1 MEKIL
6 TFTLN
11 PTIDKSA
18 KVDHV
23 RAETKLYCDTP
34 RSEPGG
40 GGINVSRAVK
50 KLGGSS
56 MLFYTSGGYSGSKLD
71 ELLAKEDLNTRA
83 IEIKD
88 STRENFIIFERASKQ
103 QFRFGMP
110 GPKIDAKEYNSIF
123 ETFKELDDF
132 PEYFVISGSIPAGTD
147 DKIYAELAEL
157 AKKRGAKVVVDV
169 SGPPL
174 KEVMKEG
181 VFLIKP
187 NIGEFQDL
195 VGKKLKDENE
205 IKQSALKLVKES
217 CCKVVVI
224 SIGAGGALL
233 AYEDKAKFLRPPTVP
248 IESKVGAGDSMVAG
262 MVLSLA
268 LGKSIENAFA
278 YGIASGSA
286 AVMTPG
292 TELCRKIDA
301 DRLYQ
306 IMLEEIRTEKKN

>member
-18 KVDHV
+18 KVDNV
-23 RAETKLYCDTP
+23 RPETKLYCDTV

-56 MLFYTSGGYSGSKLD
+56 MLVYTSGGFTGRKLD
-71 ELLAKEDLNTRA
+71 KLLAKEDLNLKP
-83 IEIKD
+83 IEIEA
-88 STRENFIIFERASKQ
+88 SIRENLIIFERASQ
-103 QFRFGMP
+103 QQYRFGMP
-110 GPKIDAKEYNSIF
+110 GPMISDSEYKKIFD
-123 ETFKELDDF
+123 TFREIDDF

-147 DKIYAELAEL
+147 DKIYAELAGL
-157 AKKRGAKVVVDV
+157 AKKRGAKVIVDV
-169 SGPPL
+169 SGSPL

-187 NIGEFQDL
+187 NIGEFQQL
-195 VGKKLKDENE
+195 VGKELQDEDE
-205 IKQSALKLVKES
+205 IKKYAHKFVSDS
-217 CCKVVVI
+217 CCKVIVI

-233 AYEDKAKFLRPPTVP
+233 VYQDKAKFLRPPTVP
-248 IESKVGAGDSMVAG
+248 IKSKVGAGDSMVAG
-262 MVLSLA
+262 MVLSLSQ
-268 LGKSIENAFA
+268 GNSIENAFT
-278 YGIASGSA
+278 YGIAAGSA

-292 TELCRKIDA
+292 TELCNKEDT
-301 DRLYQ
+301 DKLYQ
-306 IMLEEIRTEKKN
+306 SMIK

>member
-1 MEKIL
+1 MEWLNMEKIL

-18 KVDHV
+18 KVDNV
-23 RAETKLYCDTP
+23 RAESKLYCDTV

-56 MLFYTSGGYSGSKLD
+56 LLVYTSGGFTGRKLD
-71 ELLAKEDLNTRA
+71 KLLAREELNLQS

-88 STRENFIIFERASKQ
+88 SIRENVIIFERASQ
-103 QFRFGMP
+103 QQYRFGMP
-110 GPKIDAKEYNSIF
+110 GPGISDSEYQKIFD
-123 ETFKELDDF
+123 TFRDMDNF
-132 PEYFVISGSIPAGTD
+132 PEYFVISGSIPAGIND
-147 DKIYAELAEL
+147 NIYAELAGL
-157 AKKRGAKVVVDV
+157 AKKRGAKVIVDV
-169 SGPPL
+169 SGSPL

-187 NIGEFQDL
+187 NIGEFQQL
-195 VGKKLKDENE
+195 VGKELQDDEE
-205 IKQSALKLVKES
+205 IKKYALKFVNDS
-217 CCKVVVI
+217 CCKVIVI

-233 AYEDKAKFLRPPTVP
+233 VYQDKAKFMRPPTVP
-248 IESKVGAGDSMVAG
+248 IKSKVGAGDSMVAG
-262 MVLSLA
+262 MVLSLSQ
-268 LGKSIENAFA
+268 GNSIENAFT
-278 YGIASGSA
+278 YGIAAGSA

-292 TELCRKIDA
+292 TELCSKKDT

-306 IMLEEIRTEKKN
+306 IMTE